1 MNHMANEKEITIG
14 IVAGELSGDIL
25 GAGLIHA
32 LREHYPNARFIG
44 IAGPK
49 MLAAGCETLFDMEE
63 LAVMG
68 LVEVLG
74 RLPRLLKIRK
84 QLVEH
89 FIAHKPDI
97 YIGIDAPDF
106 NLRVEKPLKAAGI
119 KTVQYVSPSVWAWR
133 QKRIFKIAEATN
145 LVLSL
150 LPFEKAFY
158 DKHEV
163 PCTFVGHTL
172 ADEIPLDV
180 DVSAAR
186 AKLGLK
192 DSDTVLALLPGSR
205 GSEVSQLS
213 ETYLLTAKALA
224 DKIPNLKILVPLVND
239 KRKAQFQAIQAQ
251 VAPELRTILL
261 DGQSSLAMTAATA
274 VLLASGTATLEAMLY
289 KKPMV
294 VGYKLKPLSYWIF
307 NTFFTFNIKH
317 FSLPNLLADEAL
329 VEEFLQ
335 QDCNPDALTDALL
348 PLLKGDNSA
357 LIQRFYDIHQNI
369 RRDASKQAA
378 QAVVELIDAN

>member
-186 AKLGLK
+186 AQLGLK

-224 DKIPNLKILVPLVND
+224 DKIPNLKILVPLVNE

>member
-1 MNHMANEKEITIG
+1 MANEKEITIG

-49 MLAAGCETLFDMEE
+49 MLDAGCETLFDMEE

-84 QLVEH
+84 QLVEQ

-158 DKHEV
+158 DKHDV

-180 DVSAAR
+180 DVAAAR
-186 AKLGLK
+186 AQLGLK

-224 DKIPNLKILVPLVND
+224 DKIPNLKILVPLVNE

-378 QAVVELIDAN
+378 LAVVELIDAN

>member
-1 MNHMANEKEITIG
+1 MANEKEITIG

-49 MLAAGCETLFDMEE
+49 MLDAGCETLFDMEE

-89 FIAHKPDI
+89 FIARKPDI

-158 DKHEV
+158 DKHDV

-180 DVSAAR
+180 DVAAAR
-186 AKLGLK
+186 AQLGLK

-224 DKIPNLKILVPLVND
+224 DKIPNLKILVPLVNE

>member
-68 LVEVLG
+68 LVEVFG

-186 AKLGLK
+186 AQLGLK
-192 DSDTVLALLPGSR
+192 DSDIVLALLPGSR

-224 DKIPNLKILVPLVND
+224 DKIPNLKILVPLVNE

>member
-1 MNHMANEKEITIG
+1 MTNNKKMTIG
-14 IVAGELSGDIL
+14 LVAGELSGDIL
-25 GAGLIHA
+25 GAGLIAA
-32 LREHYPNARFIG
+32 LKKTYPNAEFVG

-49 MLAAGCETLFDMEE
+49 MQAAGCRTLFDMDE

-84 QLVEH
+84 QLVQY
-89 FIAHKPDI
+89 FIDNPPDV

-106 NLRVEKPLKAAGI
+106 NLRVEKPLKKAGI

-133 QKRIFKIAEATN
+133 QKRIFTIAEATN

-172 ADEIPLDV
+172 ADEIALEHDG
-180 DVSAAR
+180 SAAR
-186 AKLGLK
+186 AELGL
-192 DSDTVLALLPGSR
+192 SDDDLVLALLPGSR
-205 GSEVSQLS
+205 GSEVGLLS
-213 ETYLLTAKALA
+213 ETYLQTAVRLKNR
-224 DKIPNLKILVPLVND
+224 IPQLKILVPLVNA
-239 KRKAQFQAIQAQ
+239 KRRAQFESILQQ
-251 VAPELRTILL
+251 VAPDLKPILL
-261 DGQSSLAMTAATA
+261 DGQSSIAMSAANA

-294 VGYKLKPLSYWIF
+294 VGYKFKPLSYWIF
-307 NTFFTFNIKH
+307 KNFFTFNIKY
-317 FSLPNLLADEAL
+317 FSLPNLLADQRL
-329 VEEFLQ
+329 VPEFLQ
-335 QDCNPDALTDALL
+335 DECNADALADALY
-348 PLLKGDNSA
+348 PMLKGDNTQ
-357 LIQRFYDIHQNI
+357 LLNKFYEIHNNI
-369 RRDASKQAA
+369 RLDASTQAA
-378 QAVVELIDAN
+378 KAVEELINAD

>member
-1 MNHMANEKEITIG
+1 MANEKEITIG

-186 AKLGLK
+186 AQLGLK

-224 DKIPNLKILVPLVND
+224 DKIPNLKILVPLVNE

>member
-1 MNHMANEKEITIG
+1 MANEKEITIG

-49 MLAAGCETLFDMEE
+49 MLDAGCETLFDMEE

-89 FIAHKPDI
+89 FIAQKPDI

-180 DVSAAR
+180 DVTAAR
-186 AKLGLK
+186 AQLGLK

-224 DKIPNLKILVPLVND
+224 DKIPNLKILVPLVNE
-239 KRKAQFQAIQAQ
+239 KRKAQFQAIKSQ

-294 VGYKLKPLSYWIF
+294 VGYKLKPMSYWIF

-348 PLLKGDNSA
+348 PLLRGDNSA

-378 QAVVELIDAN
+378 QAVVELMNAN

>member
-1 MNHMANEKEITIG
+1 MANEKEITIG

-68 LVEVLG
+68 LVEVFG

-186 AKLGLK
+186 AQLGLK
-192 DSDTVLALLPGSR
+192 DSDIVLALLPGSR

-224 DKIPNLKILVPLVND
+224 DKIPNLKILVPLVNE

>member
-1 MNHMANEKEITIG
+1 MANEKEITIG

-49 MLAAGCETLFDMEE
+49 MLDAGCETLFDMEE

-89 FIAHKPDI
+89 FIAQKPDI

-180 DVSAAR
+180 DVAAAR
-186 AKLGLK
+186 AQLGLK
-192 DSDTVLALLPGSR
+192 ESDTVLALLPGSR

-224 DKIPNLKILVPLVND
+224 EKIPNLKILVPLVNE
-239 KRKAQFQAIQAQ
+239 KRKAQFLAIKAQ

-294 VGYKLKPLSYWIF
+294 VGYKLKPMSYWIF

-348 PLLKGDNSA
+348 PLLRGDNSA

-378 QAVVELIDAN
+378 QAVVELMNAN

>member
-1 MNHMANEKEITIG
+1 MANEKQITIG

-49 MLAAGCETLFDMEE
+49 MLDAGCETLFDMEE

-84 QLVEH
+84 QLVEQ

-158 DKHEV
+158 DKHDV

-180 DVSAAR
+180 DVAAAR
-186 AKLGLK
+186 AQLGLK
-192 DSDTVLALLPGSR
+192 DSDIVLALLPGSR

-224 DKIPNLKILVPLVND
+224 DKIPNLKILVPLVNE

-378 QAVVELIDAN
+378 LAVVELIDAN

>member
-1 MNHMANEKEITIG
+1 MANEKQITIG

-49 MLAAGCETLFDMEE
+49 MLDAGCETLFDMEE

-84 QLVEH
+84 QLVEQ

-158 DKHEV
+158 DKHDV

-180 DVSAAR
+180 DVAAAR
-186 AKLGLK
+186 AQLGLK
-192 DSDTVLALLPGSR
+192 DSDIVLALLPGSR

-224 DKIPNLKILVPLVND
+224 DKIPNLKILVPLVNE

-357 LIQRFYDIHQNI
+357 LIQRFYDIHQSI

-378 QAVVELIDAN
+378 LAVVELIDAN